1 MKTFSI
7 KVDPLTNEEFWEV
20 YLRGQQILSDP
31 LLNKGSAFPP
41 EERLALEL
49 DGLLGSGMSDV
60 DKQMMRTLDAY
71 ARKSDDLDKFIYLQS
86 LMDRNEVLFYR
97 LLVNNL
103 TEMVPIVYTPT
114 VGLACQQL
122 SRITRRYRGV
132 YLCPETIG
140 RIDLIL
146 QSLSLPNVS
155 LIVVTDGERIL
166 GLGDLGSD
174 GMGIPVGKVKL
185 YVAAGGLHPACCLPI
200 CLDVGTHNQAL
211 LDDPLYLGWKHPRLE
226 GSAYWEFIE
235 KFVVGVKRHFP
246 DALIQWEDFAK
257 HKAFTL
263 LERYRE
269 RVLSFDDDIQGTG
282 AVALAAITTAVR
294 IKKSRFADQRFLIAG
309 LGQAGI
315 GIAQNIRAQLKAE
328 GLSDAEVHQRIF
340 AVDLPGLICDDM
352 PDLTTWQ
359 RPFAQPRAALAGWT
373 LASPDRIGLLD
384 VVRNAQ
390 PTVLV
395 GVTAQPGLFGR
406 EVLEIVTRY
415 EPEPVVLALS
425 NPTSSCECTPTE
437 MAAVTGGRGYIATG
451 SPFADVHVDGRVL
464 VTSQCNN
471 LYVFPGVGLGALVAK
486 ATKVTDAMFL
496 AASRTLSALVTPE
509 QEARGCLLPPM
520 EDIRAVSR
528 AVAKAVAIEAR
539 DAGLGRLVD
548 DATYDEIIARAQ
560 WEPRYSPFR
569 PGGDPA
575 PTGSG
580 WRRML

>member
-20 YLRGQQILSDP
+20 YLRGQQLLSDP
-31 LLNKGSAFPP
+31 LLNKGSAFAP
-41 EERLALEL
+41 EERLALDLE
-49 DGLLGSGMSDV
+49 GLLGSGTSDL
-60 DKQMMRTLDAY
+60 DIQLTRIRDAY
-71 ARKSDDLDKFIYLQS
+71 DRKSDDLEKFIYLQS

-114 VGLACQQL
+114 VGRACQQL

-132 YLCPETIG
+132 YLSPDTIG
-140 RIDLIL
+140 RIDQIL
-146 QSLSLPNVS
+146 QSISLPNVS

-185 YVAAGGLHPACCLPI
+185 YVAAGGLHPACCLPM
-200 CLDVGTHNQAL
+200 CLDVGTYNQSL
-211 LDDPLYLGWKHPRLE
+211 LDDPIYLGWKHPRLE
-226 GSAYWEFIE
+226 GSEDWDFIE
-235 KFVVGVKRHFP
+235 KFVLGVKRNFP
-246 DALIQWEDFAK
+246 GALVQWEDFAK

-282 AVALAAITTAVR
+282 AVALAAITTAMR
-294 IKKSRFADQRFLIAG
+294 IKKSTFADQRFLIAG
-309 LGQAGI
+309 LGQAGV
-315 GIAQNIRAQLKAE
+315 GIAQNIRTQLKAE
-328 GLSDAEVHQRIF
+328 GLSDAEIHQRMF

-352 PDLTTWQ
+352 PGLTTWQ
-359 RPFAQPRAALAGWT
+359 RPLAQPRGAVSSWT
-373 LASPDRIGLLD
+373 LATPGRIGLMD
-384 VVRNAQ
+384 VVRNAK

-395 GVTAQPGLFGR
+395 GVTAQAGLFGK

-415 EPEPVVLALS
+415 EPEPVIMALS
-425 NPTSSCECTPTE
+425 NPTSSCECTPTQ
-437 MAAVTGGRGYIATG
+437 MAEVTGGRGFIATG
-451 SPFADVHVDGRVL
+451 SPFADVHVNGRVL

-471 LYVFPGVGLGALVAK
+471 LYVFPGIGLGALVAR
-486 ATKVTDAMFL
+486 APRVTDAMFL
-496 AASRTLSALVTPE
+496 AASRTLSAQVTPA
-509 QEARGCLLPPM
+509 QEARGYMLPPM

-539 DAGLGRLVD
+539 DSGLGRLVD
-548 DATYDEIIARAQ
+548 DSTYEDIIARAQ

-569 PGGDPA
+569 PGVEPA
-575 PTGSG
+575 GARWGSKS
-580 WRRML
+580 ML